1 MNRNEKRRWSRI
13 LAMILVFAMVF
24 CDPSMSYAAEVVGEM
39 LTARSSCDRKRDGR
53 RSGSG

>member
-24 CDPSMSYAAEVVGEM
+24 CDPSMSYAAEVVGGN
-39 LTARSSCDRKRDGR
+39 ADSRSSCDRKRDGR